1 MLLPI
6 VRILGSTRLLMP
18 SGYLGRS
25 VLARKWLDAVYTFCV
40 RIGPDMSKEHLCIPT
55 LRPFFLIFDKA
66 FGIREQFENHTVG
79 QLSISP
85 INCFG
90 NDDGTNSRREREE
103 IRDVFSP
110 ALAHISYLS
119 FLRFLGEAIM
129 QRTIVNLEFI
139 LTLCHEF
146 EQPDYKSL
154 QAVNEKSNS
163 DTVDSPPK
171 SKDNLTE
178 PELLVANSFGTNVI
192 GNRLEVV
199 RGGTTNQSQQE
210 VGPME
215 VLDMVAYKLEHIP
228 TVRQLKGNWLAYWR
242 HEISRSD
249 KDTMLNL
256 KQIKLQSFVGHTNS
270 VRSIL
275 ALDNENSFISASK
288 VSETNLNNILTTY
301 YFITIMRI

>member
-1 MLLPI
+1 
-6 VRILGSTRLLMP
+6 MP

-25 VLARKWLDAVYTFCV
+25 VLARKWLDAVYTLCV

-66 FGIREQFENHTVG
+66 FSIREQFENPANS

-85 INCFG
+85 PISYAE
-90 NDDGTNSRREREE
+90 NDDPAVNCRREREE

-129 QRTIVNLEFI
+129 QRTICNLEFI

-154 QAVNEKSNS
+154 HIVAGKSS
-163 DTVDSPPK
+163 TDAVDSPSK
-171 SKDNLTE
+171 SRENLAE
-178 PELLVANSFGTNVI
+178 PELSVANSFGTNVV
-192 GNRLEVV
+192 GNRIEVV
-199 RGGTTNQSQQE
+199 SAGAGNQSQQE

-215 VLDMVAYKLEHIP
+215 VLDMVAYKFDQIP
-228 TVRQLKGNWLAYWR
+228 TVRHLKGNWLAYWR
-242 HEISRSD
+242 HEITRSD

-288 VSETNLNNILTTY
+288 VSKRKCFYFLLIVPRSLNCVP
-301 YFITIMRI
+301 